1 MQAHISNESKNLFAN
16 LLNEDSSE
24 SDDEDCNEKKCLITK
39 QPLTYN
45 NITLGCGHAF
55 NYIPLLKEINT
66 QKTVNNPLNVTFLYV
81 NEIQCPYCRKVHPE
95 LLPFIKTDNYPRPI
109 KGVTAP
115 KKYCMNKF
123 SCQWAF
129 KSGKK
134 KGTRCGKPG
143 YETENGVYCCTHH
156 KSIKPKEEFL
166 SWNEEMEA
174 LKCLK
179 IPQLKAILHEN
190 NLKKTGTKNTLISRI
205 VTNKIPYTT

>member
-1 MQAHISNESKNLFAN
+1 MQVSIAVESKNLFAN
-16 LLNEDSSE
+16 LLNQD
-24 SDDEDCNEKKCLITK
+24 SDDEDCNEKLCLITK

-45 NITLGCGHAF
+45 SISLSCGHKF
-55 NYIPLLKEINT
+55 NYNPLLKEIIM
-66 QKTVNNPLNVTFLYV
+66 QKNKSNPLNITHLCI
-81 NEIQCPYCRKVHPE
+81 NEIQCPYCRKIHPQ
-95 LLPFIKTDNYPRPI
+95 LLPYINSDTNPYTI

-115 KKYCMNKF
+115 KKYCMNLFPCEWTLKTGKQKGRK
-123 SCQWAF
+123 CG
-129 KSGKK
+129 KSG
-134 KGTRCGKPG
+134 
-143 YETENGVYCCTHH
+143 YQTENGVYCCTHH